1 MMTIMGTPTSNVT
14 FPVAPAPI
22 YTDPNDYHN
31 FLSFT
36 LVTLN
41 INEQKQLLFGKVYLI
56 LRLNKKLFLSRIS

>member
-14 FPVAPAPI
+14 FPVAPAPV

-41 INEQKQLLFGKVYLI
+41 INEQKQLLFGK
-56 LRLNKKLFLSRIS
+56 S